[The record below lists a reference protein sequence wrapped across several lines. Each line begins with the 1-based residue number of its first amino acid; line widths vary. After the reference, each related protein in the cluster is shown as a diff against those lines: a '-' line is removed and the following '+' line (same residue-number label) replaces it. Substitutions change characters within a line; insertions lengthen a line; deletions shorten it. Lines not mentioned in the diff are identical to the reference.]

1 MSARLLPHAQAVL
14 WLNEGETV
22 PAVAVRLRVTRQAV
36 YTWLAHFPRRRPL
49 AMAARLMPGPRSGRP
64 RCVWLLRTWWTGN
77 MALSHTK
84 RLIHAN
90 SDGALMNK
98 HTRKFVGKVIPYLPT
113 CLLVP
118 LLRRSPSLATSVQ
131 RRETILWSKYLGD
144 LRVLIDL
151 GNVIEASL
159 LSGTYDTELAR
170 VFDQFV
176 KPGHCCIDVGANV
189 GAVTLHLAKLVG
201 PQGHVVAVEPGPP
214 YFERLGHNLELNPK
228 IGDRVTPVKV
238 GLADAPGTLHW
249 QADPDAPYNAWMF
262 DVKPWEAAGLGT
274 PIPVETL
281 DGLVER
287 LCLPKVDF
295 IKIDVETMELEVLRG
310 GRRTLQGFR
319 PVVLFETMEWARA
332 YRQQVSGI
340 NLMPGHIFRGDE

>member
-1 MSARLLPHAQAVL
+1 M
-14 WLNEGETV
+14 
-22 PAVAVRLRVTRQAV
+22 
-36 YTWLAHFPRRRPL
+36 
-49 AMAARLMPGPRSGRP
+49 
-64 RCVWLLRTWWTGN
+64 
-77 MALSHTK
+77 
-84 RLIHAN
+84 
-90 SDGALMNK
+90 
-98 HTRKFVGKVIPYLPT
+98 RKFVGKLIRKLIPHLPT
-113 CLLVP
+113 RLLVL
-118 LLRRSPSLATSVQ
+118 LLRRSPSLATSVR
-131 RRETILWSKYLGD
+131 RRETIIWSKYLGD
-144 LRVLIDL
+144 LRVLVDL

-170 VFDQFV
+170 GFDHFV

-201 PQGHVVAVEPGPP
+201 SQGQVVAVEPGPP

-249 QADPDAPYNAWMF
+249 QADPNAPDNAWMF
-262 DVKPWEAAGLGT
+262 DVKPWEAAGPGT

-287 LCLPKVDF
+287 LRLPKVDF
-295 IKIDVETMELEVLRG
+295 IKIDVESMELEVLRG

-332 YRQQVSGI
+332 YRRQVSGI
-340 NLMPGHIFRGDE
+340 DVFLEMAALLQSLEYTTCKLARDGTIREVSLSSPPLNTLAVPKSRQ